1 MRCPRCFLAD
11 IPEGARTCV
20 LCGYSSDARP
30 AAGGTAQPT
39 PPARPGRG
47 RTTPAGGPTPTDPH
61 GRQAPAA
68 LGGQADIVPAA
79 LDARRELPPEVR
91 IDELVRPSPP
101 ATRHSRSSGAVPA
114 PNATTIGA

>member
-30 AAGGTAQPT
+30 AAGGAAQPT

-47 RTTPAGGPTPTDPH
+47 RTTPAGGSTPTDAH
-61 GRQAPAA
+61 GWQAPAA
-68 LGGQADIVPAA
+68 VADEADIVPTE
-79 LDARRELPPEVR
+79 LDARRELSAEFR
-91 IDELVRPSPP
+91 IEELVRRAP
-101 ATRHSRSSGAVPA
+101 GAA
-114 PNATTIGA
+114 G